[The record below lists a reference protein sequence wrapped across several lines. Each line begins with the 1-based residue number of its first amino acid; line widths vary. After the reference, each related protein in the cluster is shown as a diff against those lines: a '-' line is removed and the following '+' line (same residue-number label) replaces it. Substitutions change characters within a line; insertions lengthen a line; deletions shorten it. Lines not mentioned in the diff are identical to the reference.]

1 LNINTQRL
9 ITSYGKII
17 HTHKDIYKTLRFIAS
32 DFQDL
37 TYNFDTD
44 HDDYGL
50 NFINDEIP
58 FSRDCHD
65 ANIPFYVCTCNKKL
79 KDVPN
84 GWRECGSGSD
94 EQNCD

>member
-1 LNINTQRL
+1 
-9 ITSYGKII
+9 
-17 HTHKDIYKTLRFIAS
+17 
-32 DFQDL
+32 
-37 TYNFDTD
+37 
-44 HDDYGL
+44 L